1 MKQPSQ
7 RQLRVGEQIRGVV
20 SDLLRRG
27 HFSEKILINH
37 AADVIVGGVDAAPDL
52 KSAKVHVMSINGIEL
67 KDILPALNANRH
79 YFQKE
84 LNNQLNIKFTP
95 KLHFI
100 EDESFAEAQRIEKLL
115 NSLPKSG

>member
-7 RQLRVGEQIRGVV
+7 RQLRVAEQIRGVV
-20 SDLLRRG
+20 SDALHRG
-27 HFSEKILINH
+27 HFAEEILVNH
-37 AADVIVGGVDAAPDL
+37 AADVTVGGVDASPDL
-52 KSAKVHVMSINGIEL
+52 KNAKVHVMSLNGTDL
-67 KDILPALNANRH
+67 DAILPALNANRH

-84 LNNQLNIKFTP
+84 INHQLNIKFTP

-115 NSLPKSG
+115 STLK